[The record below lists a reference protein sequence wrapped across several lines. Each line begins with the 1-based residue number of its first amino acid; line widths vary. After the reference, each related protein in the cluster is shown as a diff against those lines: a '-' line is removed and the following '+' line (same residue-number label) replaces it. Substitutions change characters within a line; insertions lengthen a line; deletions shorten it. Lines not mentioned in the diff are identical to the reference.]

1 MNRLK
6 QPVTDP
12 CAAPPGSRASRA
24 KGGTLIAE
32 HVHDVATHERLL
44 LDLNGYRPDLCLH
57 CGGDVLHVHD
67 YAERKPRGAP
77 DVAAEIRIRR
87 YICANKE
94 CQATWRILP
103 AFLARHLWRVWPTV
117 ERVALPATLPAVVVP
132 ATPST
137 VAVSA
142 TLPAVAATP
151 LAPIPKRTAQRWRER
166 LASTAKQLVVL
177 LAVSG
182 GTLLEA
188 IAKQA
193 GLWATRAELVDVYAR
208 MTKTRL
214 APGRRLADLAAIV
227 HRFERS
233 LRLM

>member
-1 MNRLK
+1 MLH
-6 QPVTDP
+6 
-12 CAAPPGSRASRA
+12 A
-24 KGGTLIAE
+24 
-32 HVHDVATHERLL
+32 HDFVER
-44 LDLNGYRPDLCLH
+44 R
-57 CGGDVLHVHD
+57 
-67 YAERKPRGAP
+67 PRGAP

-117 ERVALPATLPAVVVP
+117 ERVALPATPLAVAVP
-132 ATPST
+132 ATPP
-137 VAVSA
+137 
-142 TLPAVAATP
+142 PASATP

-166 LASTAKQLVVL
+166 LASQAKQLVVL

-193 GLWATRAELVDVYAR
+193 GLCATRAELVDVHAR
-208 MTKTRL
+208 MTETL
-214 APGRRLADLAAIV
+214 LSPGRRLADLAAIV
-227 HRFERS
+227 HRLERG